1 MTRLLSTRPNGIPTW
16 RRAALYVALLAFAI
30 PLFFLPLW
38 IVIVTSFKPLGE
50 AIELSPGLP
59 ETWTAIENYAQVFS
73 VADYPRGLFNSVVV
87 TGASIA
93 LTLIVGSLG
102 AWAFG
107 RSRSRLM
114 LLLYFVAITGVLLPP
129 AVVPTM
135 FLMRGLG
142 MAGTHE
148 ALILFLVGTRLG
160 FVIFLIT
167 GFVRSLPA
175 EIEESAYVDGAGHL
189 RAFWHIVLPL
199 LSPILIT
206 AGIILLVTNWN
217 DFFGAFFLLQGE
229 DRATLPLSLYR
240 LPTTSVHQT
249 PWHLVF
255 AHLVLVSLP
264 LIVVYAFAQR
274 RLVEGLTSGS
284 LRG

>member
-1 MTRLLSTRPNGIPTW
+1 MALIRHSVRLVRW
-16 RRAALYVALLAFAI
+16 RDVLLYLGLIAVAI
-30 PLFFLPLW
+30 PFFFLPFW
-38 IVIVTSFKPLGE
+38 MVIVTSFKDLGE
-50 AIELSPGLP
+50 AIQLSPALP
-59 ETWTAIENYAQVFS
+59 TEWAAIENYSEVIS
-73 VADYPRGLFNSVVV
+73 VADYPRSFLNSVVV
-87 TGASIA
+87 TGASIL
-93 LTLIVGSLG
+93 LTLTVGALG

-107 RSRSRLM
+107 RSRSRVM
-114 LLLYFVAITGVLLPP
+114 QVLYFVAITGVLLPP

-135 FLMRGLG
+135 FLMRSLG
-142 MAGTHE
+142 IAGTHL

-160 FVIFLIT
+160 LVIFLMT

-175 EIEESAYVDGAGHL
+175 EIEESAYVDGASRL
-189 RAFWHIVLPL
+189 QAFRHIVLPL
-199 LSPILIT
+199 MSPILVT
-206 AGIILLVTNWN
+206 AGVILLVANWN

-229 DRATLPLSLYR
+229 ERATLPLSLYR
-240 LPTTSVHQT
+240 LPTTSIHQT

-264 LIVVYAFAQR
+264 LIVVYVFAQR

>member
-1 MTRLLSTRPNGIPTW
+1 MSWG
-16 RRAALYVALLAFAI
+16 RAALYVALVALAI

-50 AIELSPGLP
+50 AIELSPALP
-59 ETWTAIENYAQVFS
+59 QTWSVVENYAEVFS
-73 VADYPRGLFNSVVV
+73 VADYPRGLLNSIVV

-93 LTLIVGSLG
+93 LTLVVGSLG

-107 RSRSRLM
+107 RSRSRVM
-114 LLLYFVAITGVLLPP
+114 LVLYFVAITGVLLPP

-142 MAGTHE
+142 IAGTHE
-148 ALILFLVGTRLG
+148 ALVLFLVGTRLG
-160 FVIFLIT
+160 FVIFLMT

-175 EIEESAYVDGAGHL
+175 EIEESAYVDGASRLH
-189 RAFWHIVLPL
+189 AFRHIVLPL
-199 LSPILIT
+199 MSPILVT

-264 LIVVYAFAQR
+264 LILVYGFAQR

>member
-1 MTRLLSTRPNGIPTW
+1 M
-16 RRAALYVALLAFAI
+16 ALIALAI

-38 IVIVTSFKPLGE
+38 MVIVTSFKELGE
-50 AIELSPGLP
+50 AIELSPALP
-59 ETWTAIENYAQVFS
+59 TEWAAIDNYTEVIE
-73 VADYPRGLFNSVVV
+73 VADYPRSFLNSVIV
-87 TGASIA
+87 TGASIIV
-93 LTLIVGSLG
+93 TLSVGALG

-107 RSRSRLM
+107 RSRSRVM
-114 LLLYFVAITGVLLPP
+114 QVLYFVAITGILLPP

-142 MAGTHE
+142 IAGTHL

-160 FVIFLIT
+160 LVIFLMT
-167 GFVRSLPA
+167 GFVRSLPV
-175 EIEESAYVDGAGHL
+175 EIEESAYVDGANRL
-189 RAFWHIVLPL
+189 QAFRYIVLPL
-199 LSPILIT
+199 MSPILVT
-206 AGIILLVTNWN
+206 AGIILLVSNWN

-274 RLVEGLTSGS
+274 RLVEGLTAGS
-284 LRG
+284 IRG